1 MELVYDS
8 RNINMTSVTLSSLCL
23 DGAKNVLQHPIILS
37 WKRLLLGEN
46 AWGRVFHSLLYNG
59 ADMLLSDVWVMFI
72 AGVPPSPQPPKPT
85 PNHPWRQT
93 TAPGSYTN
101 HSFSKNLLPS
111 PARVSIPNPHPI
123 LNLHHNKDKEG
134 GGARGLRLRGVKTG
148 GAMGPGR
155 VMISPLAREKAP
167 WADNPELI

>member
-8 RNINMTSVTLSSLCL
+8 RDINMTSVTLSSLCL

-37 WKRLLLGEN
+37 GKRLLFDEN
-46 AWGRVFHSLLYNG
+46 AWGACLPFTV
-59 ADMLLSDVWVMFI
+59 ADMLRSDVWVMFI

-85 PNHPWRQT
+85 PNHPRRQN
-93 TAPGSYTN
+93 TAPRSYTN

-123 LNLHHNKDKEG
+123 FKS
-134 GGARGLRLRGVKTG
+134 A
-148 GAMGPGR
+148 
-155 VMISPLAREKAP
+155 SQ
-167 WADNPELI
+167 